1 MLETLLRKMN
11 ERSKLILK
19 TWEEKYITLIY
30 EERNDLE
37 KALSYKPISIPE
49 YRKKCITEIIH
60 TDQTYYIPKR
70 KMKDNS
76 RFRINALE
84 CMDNKKKECS

>member
-11 ERSKLILK
+11 ERSKLIPK

-37 KALSYKPISIPE
+37 KPLSYRPISIPE
-49 YRKKCITEIIH
+49 YMKRITEIIH
-60 TDQTYYIPKR
+60 TDQTCYIPKR

-84 CMDNKKKECS
+84 CMDNKKKEYS